1 MNVQQPAA
9 DQPLYHPPRP
19 RSVSP
24 ILGLLRCLWRGDGD
38 LLTLMP
44 ASAYRAKIG
53 PLGYSRRSIVIV
65 NEPDWVRS
73 IMTDALDVFP
83 KNDLMKGAL
92 EPLVGDS
99 LFVSDGE
106 TWRRQRR
113 MVDPA
118 FSFMRINT
126 AYGAMRAAVE
136 DHLQMLAGRAERG
149 EPFSLDFS
157 MSHLTAD
164 IICRTV
170 FSTSIASGTALE
182 VFESFALFE
191 RRVSNVKLGRLIFGK
206 AWSKV
211 PQSGDVLEACVRIRE
226 RLGTLIDL
234 CSGSQGEGLDN
245 LARAVIEAR
254 DPERGGGFDRDEL
267 IDQLGVFFL
276 AGHET
281 TASVLTWAFFIIS
294 QRPEVAERIRAE
306 VAVTVGDRPIA
317 FENVRGLAYTRNV
330 FREALRLYPP
340 LTFIPRVAA
349 EDTEIGGR
357 RIRKGAM
364 VMIAPWAIHR
374 HHLYWRAPDAFD
386 PDRFAPEREHELV
399 RGAYLPFG
407 QGPRVCPGATF
418 AMIESALI
426 LGELVRRFDFET
438 LAPERVIP
446 VARLTTRPR
455 EEIMC
460 RVRRV

>member
-1 MNVQQPAA
+1 M
-9 DQPLYHPPRP
+9 
-19 RSVSP
+19 
-24 ILGLLRCLWRGDGD
+24 GLLRCIWHGDGD

-44 ASAYRAKIG
+44 ADAYKVPIG

-65 NEPDWVRS
+65 NDPEWVRS
-73 IMTDALDVFP
+73 IMTDAIEIFP

-92 EPLVGDS
+92 HPLVGDS

-106 TWRRQRR
+106 TWKRQRR
-113 MVDPA
+113 MVEPA
-118 FSFMRINT
+118 FSFIRIT
-126 AYGAMRAAVE
+126 KAFAAMQNAVGDHIGMLDQRA
-136 DHLQMLAGRAERG
+136 DSG

-170 FSTSIASGTALE
+170 FSSSIASGTALD
-182 VFESFALFE
+182 VFESFAVFE
-191 RRVSNVKLGRLIFGK
+191 RNVSNVKLSHLIFGK

-211 PQSGDVLEACVRIRE
+211 PQSKIVLDACIRIRE
-226 RLGTLIDL
+226 QLGKLIDDCL
-234 CSGSQGEGLDN
+234 ASQDNSNDPDGSDN
-245 LARAVIEAR
+245 LARTVMDAR
-254 DPERGGGFDRDEL
+254 DGDDGRPFTRDEL

-294 QRPEVAERIRAE
+294 ERPEIAERIRAE
-306 VAVTVGDRPIA
+306 IQTEVGNQHIA
-317 FENVRGLAYTRNV
+317 FEDIRKLAYTRNV

-349 EDTEIGGR
+349 ETTTLGGHK
-357 RIRKGAM
+357 IKKGAM

-374 HHLYWRAPDAFD
+374 HQLYWDHPDAFD
-386 PDRFAPEREHELV
+386 PDRFSPQREKDLV

-407 QGPRVCPGATF
+407 QGPRVCAGATF
-418 AMIESALI
+418 AMIESTLI
-426 LGELVRRFDFET
+426 LAELVRRFDFHAE
-438 LAPERVIP
+438 AAEKVVP

-455 EEIMC
+455 EEIMV
-460 RVRRV
+460 RVTAYSKP